1 MAAVSKSR
9 KKGFRRR
16 PRPVRR
22 PARRA
27 VARPP
32 RIERLDLRAVPGPET
47 VVRRVLPNGIITLV
61 RENFLSPSV
70 VVLGSLWAGG
80 LDESDEKAGLSAL
93 TSTCLLRGTTKR
105 NFHQIYDLLESAGA
119 TLSFGAGMHTTS
131 FYARCL
137 AEDLPLVLELAAD
150 GLRSPVFPSDQFE
163 RLRGE
168 YLTHLTIRE
177 QDTGERAHMAFAELA
192 YAGHPYAHDEEGNP
206 KTIQG
211 ISRKDLQEF
220 HGKFYGPR
228 GMILTVAGAVHS
240 GKAIHLIEKFFSD
253 WKNPAQPERAPLPP
267 APRGTP
273 KMEKRVSLPGKSQA
287 DLVLGAPGPARTSP
301 DYPSA
306 MIGNNILGVFGMYG
320 RIGDAVR
327 EAEGLAYYSMSAV
340 SGGLGPGP
348 WMVVAGVNPRNIPRA
363 VELIRREIAR
373 FTSAKVTRNELADSQ
388 ASLVGRMPLQLE
400 SNEGVAG
407 ALMNVEIFNLGLDYY
422 QRFPSLIRAVTA
434 QQILE
439 TARRYLHPDRMALA
453 VAGPPEGEQATD
465 AAGGNRSD

>member
-1 MAAVSKSR
+1 MAAALKR
-9 KKGFRRR
+9 KKNSSRRKSIPTRRKMRRVEPRR
-16 PRPVRR
+16 PQTQ
-22 PARRA
+22 
-27 VARPP
+27 PP
-32 RIERLDLRAVPGPET
+32 DLRAVPGPET
-47 VVRRVLPNGIITLV
+47 IVRRILPNGITTLV

-93 TSTCLLRGTTKR
+93 ASTCLLRGTASR
-105 NFHQIYDLLESAGA
+105 SFHQIYDLLESAGA
-119 TLSFGAGMHTTS
+119 TLSFGSGMHTTS

-150 GLRSPVFPSDQFE
+150 GLRTPSFPPDQFE

-206 KTIQG
+206 KTVQG
-211 ISRKDLQEF
+211 ISRRDLQDF
-220 HGKFYGPR
+220 HAKHYGPR

-240 GKAIHLIEKFFSD
+240 AKAMHLVEKFFGD
-253 WKNPAQPERAPLPP
+253 WKNSSQPSRGPLPP
-267 APRGTP
+267 APGTP
-273 KMEKRVSLPGKSQA
+273 SKPEKYVSLPGKSQA
-287 DLVLGAPGPARTSP
+287 DLVLGTPGPARASP
-301 DYPSA
+301 DFLPA

-327 EAEGLAYYSMSAV
+327 EAEGLAYYSMSTL

-348 WMVVAGVNPRNIPRA
+348 WMVVAGVNPHNVPRA
-363 VELIRREIAR
+363 VELIEREIAR
-373 FTSAKVTRNELADSQ
+373 FTSAKVTRAELADSQ
-388 ASLVGRMPLQLE
+388 ASLIGRIPLQLE

-407 ALMNVEIFNLGLDYY
+407 SLMNIEIFNLGLDYY
-422 QRFPSLIRAVTA
+422 QRFPGLIRAVTA
-434 QQILE
+434 EQILE
-439 TARRYLHPDRMALA
+439 TARHYLHPDKLALA
-453 VAGPPEGEQATD
+453 VAGPPEGEGTSD